1 MSRFKEGQTVK
12 ILRKPWTGLS
22 YPIHKIESAPQYY
35 IMLPCG
41 TSWILEPF
49 LESELEPV
57 YEEKDPSGYSYEDG
71 MGAQG

>member
-1 MSRFKEGQTVK
+1 MSRFEVGQPVK
-12 ILRKPWTGLS
+12 ILRRPWTGLS

-57 YEEKDPSGYSYEDG
+57 EPSEGGE
-71 MGAQG
+71 